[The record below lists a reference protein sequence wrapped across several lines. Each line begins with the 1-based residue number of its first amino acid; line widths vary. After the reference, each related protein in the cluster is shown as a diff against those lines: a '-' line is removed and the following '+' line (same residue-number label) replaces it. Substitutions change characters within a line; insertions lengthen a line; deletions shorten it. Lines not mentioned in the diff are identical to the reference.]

1 MTSADSLTS
10 AVRDRLAAQWI
21 ALGVSLPGDAD
32 RTLVDP
38 EALIVMTALRG
49 GAEPRLTEGAL
60 DWCVRYGTAING
72 GRLRAITAEIG
83 GDARAVAGFAAT
95 VAVAGGPRWPVAVG
109 EGRPYQSRDKT
120 LVTNLRA
127 PGAFAWR
134 LRSAFGVAVRADIVA
149 VLASSPGWAPS
160 IAELAAVT
168 RSTKRNVAIATR
180 SLKLGE
186 IVEIDRVGNEQ
197 RVRLTS
203 HAGFHDWL
211 GAVPDPADWAS
222 RYAIAEAVCAFGE
235 RRAMSAVVAAV
246 EARVLVARLLP
257 GIQRTGF
264 PTPDIDVKGNAFT
277 AAFDS
282 WLVALAAAIA
292 PSAGGGRSWRRAELR
307 DR

>member
-1 MTSADSLTS
+1 MTPTDSLTA

-21 ALGVSLPGDAD
+21 ALGVSLPGDPD
-32 RTLVDP
+32 QTLVDL

-49 GAEPRLTEGAL
+49 GAEPRLTDAAL

-83 GDARAVAGFAAT
+83 GDAGAVAGFAAT
-95 VAVAGGPRWPVAVG
+95 VAAAGGPRWPVAVG

-120 LVTNLRA
+120 LVTHLRA

-149 VLASSPGWAPS
+149 ALASSPGWAPS

-180 SLKLGE
+180 SLQLGE
-186 IVEIDRVGNEQ
+186 VVEIDRVGNEQ

-203 HAGFHDWL
+203 DTGFHDWL
-211 GAVPDPADWAS
+211 GAVPDPADWTS
-222 RYAIAEAVCAFGE
+222 RYAMTEAVCAFGE
-235 RRAMSAVVAAV
+235 REGMSVVVTAV

-264 PTPDIDVKGNAFT
+264 PPPDVDVKGGAFS
-277 AAFDS
+277 AAFDA
-282 WLVALAAAIA
+282 WLVSLAGAIA
-292 PSAGGGRSWRRAELR
+292 PSARGGSSWRRDELH

>member
-1 MTSADSLTS
+1 MTPTDSLTA

-21 ALGVSLPGDAD
+21 TVGVSLPGDPD
-32 RTLVDP
+32 RSLVDL

-49 GAEPRLTEGAL
+49 GAEPRLTDGAL

-72 GRLRAITAEIG
+72 GRLRAVSTEIG
-83 GDARAVAGFAAT
+83 GDAGVVAGFAAT
-95 VAVAGGPRWPVAVG
+95 VAAAGGPRWPVAMG
-109 EGRPYQSRDKT
+109 EGRPYQSRDKA
-120 LVTNLRA
+120 LVTHLRA

-160 IAELAAVT
+160 IAELAAAT

-180 SLKLGE
+180 SLQLGE
-186 IVEIDRVGNEQ
+186 VVEIDRVGNEQ
-197 RVRLTS
+197 RVRLTG

-211 GAVPDPADWAS
+211 GAVPDPADWTS
-222 RYAIAEAVCAFGE
+222 RYSIAEAVCAFDE
-235 RRAMSAVVAAV
+235 REAMPLVVAAV

-257 GIQRTGF
+257 GIQRAGF
-264 PTPDIDVKGNAFT
+264 PLPDIDVKGGAFSE
-277 AAFDS
+277 AFDS
-282 WLVALAAAIA
+282 WSVALAAAISPA
-292 PSAGGGRSWRRAELR
+292 ARVGRSWRRDELH